1 MWQNPNGINMADVKI
16 KNRSLILNLVYQ
28 SGGTSRKEIAN
39 RLGLTPAAITMI
51 TTDLIQE
58 GVLSEYTTAESS
70 NRKGRKEVIL
80 KINTKKYAAVG
91 VYITRHKFRVLC
103 VDLENTVLF
112 EDTVY
117 TADCKKESTL
127 ILNKLCNTLN
137 TLLQNYDV
145 LRTRQLIGLGVS
157 VNGIVDT
164 HAGVS
169 VRSYNIWERNVLVR
183 DYLAAKL
190 NAPVLLSNNIC
201 SLAHGEYFLSHM
213 ERADNM
219 LFIKYGPG
227 VGAARLVYENFLNI
241 FDFKAIQLG
250 HIISDPNG
258 TPCVCGNLGCLETI
272 ASYDAIETAIANV
285 LSKDTAPFLFNL
297 TRGIPENINMQHVI
311 NAYAAKDPAVIA
323 AVDRSIF
330 YLALAIKNVIC
341 IFDPQKV
348 VLYGELFENPAF
360 RQKIHAQLAHFS
372 DTEKVNFSHYNLQL
386 ETLGPATTIIQ
397 YFFQNG
403 GKL

>member
-1 MWQNPNGINMADVKI
+1 MWQNPNGINMSDVKI
-16 KNRSLILNLVYQ
+16 KNRSSILNLVYQ

-39 RLGLTPAAITMI
+39 RLGLTPAAITLI

-58 GVLSEYTTAESS
+58 GVLSEYTTAEPS

-80 KINTKKYAAVG
+80 KINTYKYAAVG
-91 VYITRHKFRVLC
+91 VYITRHKFRILC
-103 VDLENTVLF
+103 VDLDNTILF

-117 TADCKKESTL
+117 TADCKKESEL
-127 ILNKLCNTLN
+127 ILNKLCDTLN
-137 TLLQNYDV
+137 THLQNYDV
-145 LRTRQLIGLGVS
+145 LRTHRLIGLGVS

-164 HAGVS
+164 HSGVS
-169 VRSYNIWERNVLVR
+169 VRSYNIWERNVPVR
-183 DYLAAKL
+183 DYLTEKL
-190 NAPVLLSNNIC
+190 DTPVLLTNNIC

-213 ERADNM
+213 EHADNM

-241 FDFKAIQLG
+241 SDFKAIQLG

-258 TPCVCGNLGCLETI
+258 AACVCGNPGCLETI
-272 ASYDAIETAIANV
+272 ASYDSIEAAIANV
-285 LSKDTAPFLFNL
+285 MSEDTAPFLFGL
-297 TRGIPENINMQHVI
+297 TRGVQENITMQHVI
-311 NAYAAKDPAVIA
+311 SAYTKKDPAVTATI
-323 AVDRSIF
+323 DRSIY
-330 YLALAIKNVIC
+330 YLSIAIKNAIC
-341 IFDPQKV
+341 MFDPQKV

-360 RQKIHAQLAHFS
+360 RQKIYTQLSRFT

-397 YFFQNG
+397 HFFQNG